1 LEPLVEDFVVFVHML
16 EEEEDGSVRLV
27 AQQDNPPVRGTRPTS
42 TWEPGVTVIDPYD
55 LSIPRD
61 TRPGEVLLLVGLY
74 RWPDLSRLPVRD
86 DAGIPQRDDQILLTT
101 VDVEQEPFSS
111 AVWIARVLAL
121 LVLLGAVVGLR
132 RGRG

>member
-1 LEPLVEDFVVFVHML
+1 ML

-27 AQQDNPPVRGTRPTS
+27 AQQDNPPVRGTQPTS
-42 TWEPGVTVIDPYD
+42 TWQPGVTVIDPYD

-61 TRPGEVLLLVGLY
+61 TPPGEVLLLVGLY
-74 RWPDLSRLPVRD
+74 RWPDLSRLPVYE
-86 DAGIPQRDDQILLTT
+86 DAGVPQRDDLIVLTT
-101 VDVEQEPFSS
+101 VHIEQEPSS
-111 AVWIARVLAL
+111 TAVWIARASAL